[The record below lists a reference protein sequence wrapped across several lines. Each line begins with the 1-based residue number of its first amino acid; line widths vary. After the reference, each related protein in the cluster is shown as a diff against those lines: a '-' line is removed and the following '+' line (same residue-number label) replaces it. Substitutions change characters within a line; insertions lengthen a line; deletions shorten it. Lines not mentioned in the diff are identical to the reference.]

1 MKKQYHQQALKLS
14 FFTVGYNI
22 IEGVSAF
29 IFGALTSS
37 TALVA
42 FALDSFIESISA
54 STMIWRFRKHRTDA
68 EEEATEKRAYKIV
81 GYSFLILGAYVLYES
96 LSKLLQKEEPE
107 RSLFGVI
114 VATAS
119 LIIMPILFKAKY
131 RLGKQIASKSLVA
144 DSRQTLV
151 CVMLSAILLVGTG
164 LNYFFGI
171 WWTDPAAA
179 ILIAIFL
186 LRESFEMRKGHAHH

>member
-1 MKKQYHQQALKLS
+1 MKKQYHQQAVKLS
-14 FFTVGYNI
+14 AFTVSYNI

-29 IFGALTSS
+29 IFGTLTQS

-81 GYSFLILGAYVLYES
+81 GYSFLILGAYVLYQA
-96 LSKLLQKEEPE
+96 LSNLLQKEEPD

-114 VATAS
+114 VAIAS
-119 LIIMPILFKAKY
+119 LIIMPMLFKAKY
-131 RLGKQIASKSLVA
+131 RLGKKIGSKSLVA
-144 DSRQTLV
+144 DSRQTLA
-151 CVMLSAILLVGTG
+151 CVILSAILLVGTG

-171 WWTDPAAA
+171 WWADPVAA
-179 ILIAIFL
+179 IAISLFL
-186 LRESFEMRKGHAHH
+186 LRESFEMRKGHAHY